1 MRMVPRGISRK
12 RDSTD
17 KPPTWYKVY
26 YEGEESDQ
34 ERVLLGRSERLERHL
49 EHRFYP
55 SDGSWPRVWKGWVA
69 GACWLMD
76 VWRGAKARS
85 DAVAITEEEEVNEL

>member
-1 MRMVPRGISRK
+1 MVMVPRGISRK

-17 KPPTWYKVY
+17 VPPTRYKVY
-26 YEGEESDQ
+26 YQGEESDQ
-34 ERVLLGRSERLERHL
+34 KRVYLGWSERRERHL

-55 SDGSWPRVWKGWVA
+55 SDGSWPRVWKGHTA
-69 GACWLMD
+69 GCVWLLE

-85 DAVAITEEEEVNEL
+85 DAVTVTEDEEVTEL